1 MALRTQGFAFITGAA
16 SGLGREIAFTFAER
30 GAAGV
35 VFADIN
41 EAGAISA
48 AEESKEYATHFQY
61 RSIACRIDVTD
72 EHSVSACVALAVEEF
87 RRIDYAVHC
96 AGVRSQLVHPALPQ
110 IRDVDI
116 ASLDAIHA
124 VNAKGT
130 LLITKEMI
138 KIMAAQDEGM
148 VGGRNGKRG
157 VGRGAIVNLSSLAGV
172 MPWNGHVQYCAAKA
186 AAVSITQCAASE
198 NARNGI
204 RVNALC
210 PFATDTPMMQADFER
225 KPESRAF
232 VDKMSPMG
240 RIAKPEEVAE
250 VAWFLCAPAA
260 SYVNGLAM
268 PIDAGISILRN

>member
-1 MALRTQGFAFITGAA
+1 
-16 SGLGREIAFTFAER
+16 
-30 GAAGV
+30 
-35 VFADIN
+35 
-41 EAGAISA
+41 
-48 AEESKEYATHFQY
+48 
-61 RSIACRIDVTD
+61 
-72 EHSVSACVALAVEEF
+72 
-87 RRIDYAVHC
+87 
-96 AGVRSQLVHPALPQ
+96 
-110 IRDVDI
+110 
-116 ASLDAIHA
+116 
-124 VNAKGT
+124 
-130 LLITKEMI
+130 
-138 KIMAAQDEGM
+138 MAAQDEGM

-186 AAVSITQCAASE
+186 AALPKIAERTLIKIHIASE